1 MSQTEVTFTLPES
14 NTDLNQLKHNQR
26 GEIAQIQEKGRE
38 EEGFTQI
45 EQ

>member
-26 GEIAQIQEKGRE
+26 EEIAQMQEKGE
-38 EEGFTQI
+38 KEFFTQL